1 MTSTDPYAATNPKP
15 AASADVEAELPY
27 FLGRLRQ
34 LGATP
39 DELDLVEAHW
49 DDLEP
54 ADPDNPDAWTPERRA
69 EMVRANDA
77 DLVAMIEASR
87 AEYAE
92 HTATE
97 ANQAEAARVAALQ
110 ADARKATAGTVAE
123 ALAWVGTN
131 RERAAAVLAVETGP
145 EGDARTTLV
154 RPLRELVAE

>member
-1 MTSTDPYAATNPKP
+1 MTSTDPYAAPNAKP
-15 AASADVEAELPY
+15 TASADVQGELAY
-27 FLGRLRQ
+27 FLGRLAQ

-54 ADPDNPDAWTPERRA
+54 ASGPEAWTPERRA

-92 HTATE
+92 HTASE
-97 ANQAEAARVAALQ
+97 ADQAARRGGLA
-110 ADARKATAGTVAE
+110 ADARKAAAGTVAE

-131 RERAAAVLAVETGP
+131 RERAAMVLAEEEESG
-145 EGDARTTLV
+145 EARTTLV